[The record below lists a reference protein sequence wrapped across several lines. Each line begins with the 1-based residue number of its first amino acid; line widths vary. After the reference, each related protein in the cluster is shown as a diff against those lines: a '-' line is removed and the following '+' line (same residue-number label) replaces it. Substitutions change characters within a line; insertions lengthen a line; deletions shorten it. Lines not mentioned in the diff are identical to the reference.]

1 MSPGS
6 VTVIAG
12 STHVVEVGALTSTEH
27 PDVALVGLGTSS
39 THALELIE
47 RIVREAE
54 CPVIAVLEGHDAA
67 FVDEAAKR
75 GVFAYIVDGSPEE
88 LQSALDITLR
98 RFAEYHN
105 LQGAF
110 GRRAQTERAKGI
122 LMERYQ
128 VDERQAFAM
137 LRDHAR
143 HSGQKLVH
151 VAQAVLD
158 GHLLLAPEPGEA
170 DGDRRPGRRGRSAP
184 AEGGADRRSTVGV
197 RYESSSSARA
207 SRSPIASPTS
217 GGAASRMR
225 GETRR
230 VGRSGMASEAHRAL
244 AGGDA

>member
-1 MSPGS
+1 
-6 VTVIAG
+6 
-12 STHVVEVGALTSTEH
+12 
-27 PDVALVGLGTSS
+27 
-39 THALELIE
+39 
-47 RIVREAE
+47 VREAE

-98 RFAEYHN
+98 RFGEYHN

-143 HSGQKLVH
+143 HTGQKLVH

-158 GHLLLAPEPGEA
+158 GHLLLAASPAA
-170 DGDRRPGRRGRSAP
+170 DGDRGSRPRVVSAP
-184 AEGGADRRSTVGV
+184 EKGPQKSD
-197 RYESSSSARA
+197 
-207 SRSPIASPTS
+207 P
-217 GGAASRMR
+217 
-225 GETRR
+225 
-230 VGRSGMASEAHRAL
+230 
-244 AGGDA
+244 

>member
-1 MSPGS
+1 MTVAARQLRVLIANEREDRVVL
-6 VTVIAG
+6 VTTLVAGLGHVVIAG
-12 STHVVEVGALTSTEH
+12 STNVSEVGAVTSHEH

-75 GVFAYIVDGSPEE
+75 GVFACIVDGSPEE
-88 LQSALDITLR
+88 LQSALDITRR
-98 RFAEYHN
+98 RFAEYHD

-158 GHLLLAPEPGEA
+158 GHLLLPPAASPSA
-170 DGDRRPGRRGRSAP
+170 DGS
-184 AEGGADRRSTVGV
+184 
-197 RYESSSSARA
+197 
-207 SRSPIASPTS
+207 
-217 GGAASRMR
+217 
-225 GETRR
+225 
-230 VGRSGMASEAHRAL
+230 L
-244 AGGDA
+244 

>member
-1 MSPGS
+1 LTIDHQHLRVLIANERQDRIALVTTLVSGLGH
-6 VTVIAG
+6 TVIAG
-12 STHVVEVGALTSTEH
+12 STNVAEVGALTTSEH
-27 PDVALVGLGTSS
+27 PDVALVGLGTS
-39 THALELIE
+39 TAHALELIE

-54 CPVIAVLEGHDAA
+54 CPVIAVLEGHDAS

-75 GVFAYIVDGSPEE
+75 GVFAYIVDGTPDE

-151 VAQAVLD
+151 IAQAVLD
-158 GHLLLAPEPGEA
+158 GHLLLPSSPGSKPDHAPQAAQGPPPDE
-170 DGDRRPGRRGRSAP
+170 RTP
-184 AEGGADRRSTVGV
+184 A
-197 RYESSSSARA
+197 
-207 SRSPIASPTS
+207 
-217 GGAASRMR
+217 
-225 GETRR
+225 
-230 VGRSGMASEAHRAL
+230 
-244 AGGDA
+244 AGP

>member
-1 MSPGS
+1 MTIDHQHLRVLIANERQDRIALVTTLVSGLGH
-6 VTVIAG
+6 TVIAG
-12 STHVVEVGALTSTEH
+12 STNVAEVGALTTSEH
-27 PDVALVGLGTSS
+27 PDVALVGLGTS
-39 THALELIE
+39 TAHALELIE

-54 CPVIAVLEGHDAA
+54 CPVIAVLEGHDAS

-75 GVFAYIVDGSPEE
+75 GVFAYIVDGTPDE

-151 VAQAVLD
+151 IAQAVLD
-158 GHLLLAPEPGEA
+158 GHLLLPSSPGSKPDHAPQAAQGPPPDE
-170 DGDRRPGRRGRSAP
+170 RTP
-184 AEGGADRRSTVGV
+184 A
-197 RYESSSSARA
+197 
-207 SRSPIASPTS
+207 
-217 GGAASRMR
+217 
-225 GETRR
+225 
-230 VGRSGMASEAHRAL
+230 
-244 AGGDA
+244 AGP

>member
-1 MSPGS
+1 MKTDHLRVLIANEREGRIAL
-6 VTVIAG
+6 VTKLVAELGHTVIAG
-12 STHVVEVGALTSTEH
+12 STQVIEVGALTSSER

-54 CPVIAVLEGHDAA
+54 CPVIAVLEGLDAA

-75 GVFAYIVDGSPEE
+75 GVFAYIVDGSREE

-128 VDERQAFAM
+128 IDERRAFEI

-143 HSGQKLVH
+143 HNGQKLVV
-151 VAQAVLD
+151 VARAVLD
-158 GHLLLAPEPGEA
+158 GHLLLPTVAI
-170 DGDRRPGRRGRSAP
+170 
-184 AEGGADRRSTVGV
+184 GGPPDN
-197 RYESSSSARA
+197 
-207 SRSPIASPTS
+207 
-217 GGAASRMR
+217 GAK
-225 GETRR
+225 E
-230 VGRSGMASEAHRAL
+230 L
-244 AGGDA
+244 FP

>member
-1 MSPGS
+1 LTIDHQHLRVLIANERHDRIALVTTLVSGLGH
-6 VTVIAG
+6 TVIAG
-12 STHVVEVGALTSTEH
+12 STNVVEVGALTTSEH
-27 PDVALVGLGTSS
+27 PDVALVGLGTS
-39 THALELIE
+39 TAHALELIE

-54 CPVIAVLEGHDAA
+54 CPVIAVLEGHDAS

-75 GVFAYIVDGSPEE
+75 GVFAYIVDGTPDE

-143 HSGQKLVH
+143 HTGQKLVH
-151 VAQAVLD
+151 IAQAVLD
-158 GHLLLAPEPGEA
+158 GHLLLPSSPGAKPDHAPRATPGVAPGE
-170 DGDRRPGRRGRSAP
+170 GTPPLDR
-184 AEGGADRRSTVGV
+184 
-197 RYESSSSARA
+197 
-207 SRSPIASPTS
+207 
-217 GGAASRMR
+217 
-225 GETRR
+225 
-230 VGRSGMASEAHRAL
+230 
-244 AGGDA
+244 

>member
-1 MSPGS
+1 
-6 VTVIAG
+6 
-12 STHVVEVGALTSTEH
+12 
-27 PDVALVGLGTSS
+27 
-39 THALELIE
+39 
-47 RIVREAE
+47 
-54 CPVIAVLEGHDAA
+54 VIAVLEGHDAS

-75 GVFAYIVDGSPEE
+75 GVFAYIVDGTPDE

-151 VAQAVLD
+151 IAQAVLD
-158 GHLLLAPEPGEA
+158 GHLLLPSSPGSKPDHAPQAAQGPPPDE
-170 DGDRRPGRRGRSAP
+170 RTP
-184 AEGGADRRSTVGV
+184 A
-197 RYESSSSARA
+197 
-207 SRSPIASPTS
+207 
-217 GGAASRMR
+217 
-225 GETRR
+225 
-230 VGRSGMASEAHRAL
+230 
-244 AGGDA
+244 AGP

>member
-1 MSPGS
+1 VTIDHQHLRVLIANERQDRIALVTTLVSGLGH
-6 VTVIAG
+6 TVIAG
-12 STHVVEVGALTSTEH
+12 STNVVEVGALTTSEH
-27 PDVALVGLGTSS
+27 PDVALVGLGTS
-39 THALELIE
+39 TAHALELIE

-54 CPVIAVLEGHDAA
+54 CPVIAVLEGHDAS

-75 GVFAYIVDGSPEE
+75 GVFAYIVDGTPDE

-151 VAQAVLD
+151 IAQAVLD
-158 GHLLLAPEPGEA
+158 GHLLLPSSPGSKPDHAPQAAQGPPPDE
-170 DGDRRPGRRGRSAP
+170 RTP
-184 AEGGADRRSTVGV
+184 A
-197 RYESSSSARA
+197 
-207 SRSPIASPTS
+207 
-217 GGAASRMR
+217 
-225 GETRR
+225 
-230 VGRSGMASEAHRAL
+230 
-244 AGGDA
+244 AGP

>member
-1 MSPGS
+1 MPLTTEHLRVLIANEREDRIAL
-6 VTVIAG
+6 VTALVAGLGHVVIAG
-12 STHVVEVGALTSTEH
+12 STNVANVGALTSHEH

-47 RIVREAE
+47 RIVREAD
-54 CPVIAVLEGHDAA
+54 CPVIAVLEGLDPA

-75 GVFAYIVDGSPEE
+75 GVFAYIVHGSPEE

-128 VDERQAFAM
+128 VDELEAFAM

-143 HSGQKLVH
+143 HSGQKLIH
-151 VAQAVLD
+151 VAQAVLE
-158 GHLLLAPEPGEA
+158 GHLLLPATARVSPEQLT
-170 DGDRRPGRRGRSAP
+170 
-184 AEGGADRRSTVGV
+184 AERQQL
-197 RYESSSSARA
+197 
-207 SRSPIASPTS
+207 S
-217 GGAASRMR
+217 GS
-225 GETRR
+225 
-230 VGRSGMASEAHRAL
+230 
-244 AGGDA
+244 

>member
-1 MSPGS
+1 VPLTTDQLRVLIANERRDRLALLADV
-6 VTVIAG
+6 VTGLGHEVIAREID
-12 STHVVEVGALTSTEH
+12 VREVGAVTSHEH

-47 RIVREAE
+47 RIVREAD
-54 CPVIAVLEGHDAA
+54 CPVIAVLEGHDAG
-67 FVDEAAKR
+67 FVNEAAKR

-122 LMERYQ
+122 FMERYQ
-128 VDERQAFAM
+128 VDERQAFEM

-143 HSGQKLVH
+143 HSGRKLVH

-158 GHLLLAPEPGEA
+158 GHLLLP
-170 DGDRRPGRRGRSAP
+170 PGRTLPGTAVWERPAP
-184 AEGGADRRSTVGV
+184 VQSREGSQGGV
-197 RYESSSSARA
+197 
-207 SRSPIASPTS
+207 P
-217 GGAASRMR
+217 
-225 GETRR
+225 
-230 VGRSGMASEAHRAL
+230 
-244 AGGDA
+244 